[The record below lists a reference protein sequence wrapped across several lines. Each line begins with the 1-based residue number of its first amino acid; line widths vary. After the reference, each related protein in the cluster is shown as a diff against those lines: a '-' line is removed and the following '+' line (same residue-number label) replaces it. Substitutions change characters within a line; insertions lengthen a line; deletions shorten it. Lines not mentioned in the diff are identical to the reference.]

1 MKNETKLLFWAEIR
15 FIDRHMNK
23 AQWRSLLLP
32 TFVYW
37 IWFDHQNSV
46 WNIESL
52 AQLIQM
58 SNRQMTNYWKR
69 FSKRNNSAMIIN
81 RKIFSAQFDNCDKC
95 SSDRMNGES
104 FQLWTTEQSFFA
116 HFDCRPEQMRKFV
129 CRTSRLR
136 GNPLRKLSFKRYIR
150 SRWKFQ
156 EIESV
161 A

>member
-1 MKNETKLLFWAEIR
+1 MKNETKLLFWAKIR

-23 AQWRSLLLP
+23 VQWRSLLLP

-52 AQLIQM
+52 PQLPQLIQM
-58 SNRQMTNYWKR
+58 SNRQVTNYWKR
-69 FSKRNNSAMIIN
+69 FSKRNNSAMIVN
-81 RKIFSAQFDNCDKC
+81 RKIFSAQFDNGDKC

-104 FQLWTTEQSFFA
+104 FQMWTTGQSFVV

-129 CRTSRLR
+129 CWTSRLR
-136 GNPLRKLSFKRYIR
+136 GNPSESYLLNGTSDLNENFRK
-150 SRWKFQ
+150 
-156 EIESV
+156 
-161 A
+161 